1 MVINSVMTS
10 KTSGLLNATN
20 MTQIKSYTPTS
31 QASPRT
37 VENDKSLSTVYS
49 QQYYLKAAT
58 SDNTRKAY
66 RSAVMQF
73 EKWGGRLP
81 CSESII
87 IGYLLDK
94 AAVLNPRTL
103 DLHLSAIKQWH
114 LTQGFNNPTQSL
126 NVSKTI
132 EGIRRVHGKPK
143 QKAKALRLEHIAA
156 LIQALYKKPESN
168 KKKRDVA
175 LILIAFFGA
184 FRRSELV
191 AITYTDINWE
201 PEGIAIT
208 LPQSKT
214 DQTSDGMARSI
225 PYGRQSFCP
234 VLALKHWLN
243 GANILSGPIFRSIN
257 RWDQISEQPL
267 KPGSV
272 NHILKAL
279 GADCGFDFISELS
292 SHSFRRG
299 LSTSAAREKV
309 DFALIKKQGGWKSD
323 VTVWEYIEE
332 GHQFIENASSILIN
346 KIDDLLAGRD

>member
-1 MVINSVMTS
+1 MMINPVMTS
-10 KTSGLLNATN
+10 KTSGSLNATN
-20 MTQIKSYTPTS
+20 MKQIKSYTPTS

-49 QQYYLKAAT
+49 QQYYLQAAT

-143 QKAKALRLEHIAA
+143 KKAKALRLEHVAT
-156 LIQALYKKPESN
+156 LLSFLLSKPES
-168 KKKRDVA
+168 KKQKRDIA
-175 LILIAFFGA
+175 LLLVAFFGA

-191 AITYTDINWE
+191 AINYEDLKWE
-201 PEGIAIT
+201 PEGVKIL
-208 LPQSKT
+208 LPTSKT
-214 DQTSDGMARSI
+214 DQLADGMYRVLPNGQAPI
-225 PYGRQSFCP
+225 CP
-234 VLALKHWLN
+234 VMALKEWISS
-243 GANILSGPIFRSIN
+243 ANITAGPIFRGVN
-257 RWDQISEQPL
+257 RWDQLSTSAITPGAINLWL
-267 KPGSV
+267 KS
-272 NHILKAL
+272 LA
-279 GADCGFDFISELS
+279 AACEFDFTPELS

-299 LSTSAAREKV
+299 LSTSAAREKIA
-309 DFALIKKQGGWKSD
+309 FELIKKQGGWKSD
-323 VTVWEYIEE
+323 ATVWEYIDE
-332 GHQFIENASSILIN
+332 GQEFIENASLQLMD
-346 KIDDLLAGRD
+346 KMAKLLSK